1 MDFTDLMKSMQARVC
16 ASPLKWSH
24 TEVSGALDECTKV
37 NDVNRII
44 RFCPYDQL
52 SDNGGFAPSRSLVE
66 ALVVRAGLGL
76 SSPTVAANHLDDIQR
91 DLTMAIQSKHLT
103 PKSLWKVCA
112 AKGRHCSCFC
122 CMQFKMG
129 NVLCIIISF
138 TFGTYL
144 TW

>member
-24 TEVSGALDECTKV
+24 SEVSGALDDCKSV

-44 RFCPYDQL
+44 RFCPYVHADGVL
-52 SDNGGFAPSRSLVE
+52 MPSRSLVE

-76 SSPTVAANHLDDIQR
+76 ANPKVAANHLTDIQR
-91 DLTMAIQSKHLT
+91 DLTTAIQSKHLT

-112 AKGRHCSCFC
+112 AKG
-122 CMQFKMG
+122 
-129 NVLCIIISF
+129 I
-138 TFGTYL
+138 
-144 TW
+144 